1 MTTTIY
7 REFEFAACDGK
18 WSSDGHLRRD
28 VLEKKAINI
37 NFRGSE
43 AISFMCGDHPMIA
56 LMQALQLKVITS
68 AQYASLMSLY
78 MDVDDFF
85 FGNVVLEKS
94 TGKIMT
100 NMYAPPMVQVGRK
113 QVLYDLG
120 STGGMFAAECI
131 YYTEKKIWKKRRYK
145 GFSASSIR
153 CKVSSAVQY
162 AYRRDPFSGGKVY
175 KAIWGRNGIEFNNI
189 PLANDF
195 TKNRYCISLQET
207 LKIIH
212 NRYLE
217 IMNMRQNAQINPAAS
232 LSKAG
237 QPQQKKL
244 DDKAPKANGDNG
256 QQMTMSRVINYA
268 RLFSD

>member
-7 REFEFAACDGK
+7 RECEFAACDGK
-18 WSSDGHLRRD
+18 WSSNGHLRRD
-28 VLEKKAINI
+28 VLEKKAIHI
-37 NFRGSE
+37 HFKGHK

-56 LMQALQLKVITS
+56 LMQALQLKVITGD
-68 AQYASLMSLY
+68 QYASLMSLY

-85 FGNVVLEKS
+85 FGMAVLEQS
-94 TGKIMT
+94 TGDIIHGM
-100 NMYAPPMVQVGRK
+100 NPPMVQVRHK
-113 QVLYDLG
+113 PVVYDLG
-120 STGGMFAAECI
+120 SSGGVFAAECI
-131 YYTEKKIWKKRRYK
+131 YYTEKKLRKKRRHK
-145 GFSASSIR
+145 GFSASSVR

-162 AYRRDPFSGGKVY
+162 AYRRDQFSGGKVY
-175 KAIWGRNGIEFNNI
+175 RAIWSRNGIEFNNI
-189 PLANDF
+189 PLSNDSA
-195 TKNRYCISLQET
+195 KNRYCLNLKKT

-217 IMNMRQNAQINPAAS
+217 IMNMRQNAQFNPAAS

-237 QPQQKKL
+237 QPQKKSN
-244 DDKAPKANGDNG
+244 DQAPKANGDNG